1 MDNNELF
8 RILAG
13 KYPLRFELKEKL
25 NQMIKRESYAK
36 NQLILK
42 PGQVANCS
50 WFLDKGSA
58 MGYMYTDN
66 KKVTLW
72 FCKEGDLIVPVK
84 SFFSQK
90 PSDIYIKLLE
100 PCVLSSIT
108 YDQVQEV
115 KRTFPDSHEY
125 INRIMREH
133 HEAMENRYV
142 DFAGSTNEERYLH
155 LWRDFPSIFLKA
167 SAESIAAYLGISRKT
182 LYRIR
187 TRTRRY

>member
-1 MDNNELF
+1 MENEDLF
-8 RILAG
+8 RILGG

-25 NQMIKRESYAK
+25 NQMIKREYYAK
-36 NQLILK
+36 NQIILK

-58 MGYMYTDN
+58 MGYMYTDD

-72 FCKEGDLIVPVK
+72 FCNEGNLMIPVK

-100 PCVLSSIT
+100 PSILSSIT
-108 YDQVQEV
+108 YGQVQEV

-125 INRIMREH
+125 INRVMQQY
-133 HEAMENRYV
+133 HEQIENRYV
-142 DFAGSTNEERYLH
+142 DFAGCSNEERYMH

-187 TRTRRY
+187 TKTRRY